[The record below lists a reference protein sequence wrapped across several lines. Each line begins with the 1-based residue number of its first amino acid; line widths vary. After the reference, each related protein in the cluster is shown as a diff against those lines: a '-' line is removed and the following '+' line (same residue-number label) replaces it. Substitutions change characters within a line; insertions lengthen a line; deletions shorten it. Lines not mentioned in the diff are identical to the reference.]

1 MYCIVPRDFYGDV
14 YDAILDNGAPG
25 VSTNFGVMLDTD
37 SGESDQQQNEEWALV
52 YTSVGPNDV
61 DSLREAVSEK
71 ITALGI
77 DRFAFYTLPIP

>member
-1 MYCIVPRDFYGDV
+1 
-14 YDAILDNGAPG
+14 
-25 VSTNFGVMLDTD
+25 MLDTD

-71 ITALGI
+71 ITALGNTV
-77 DRFAFYTLPIP
+77 AFYTCPFLEPLLI